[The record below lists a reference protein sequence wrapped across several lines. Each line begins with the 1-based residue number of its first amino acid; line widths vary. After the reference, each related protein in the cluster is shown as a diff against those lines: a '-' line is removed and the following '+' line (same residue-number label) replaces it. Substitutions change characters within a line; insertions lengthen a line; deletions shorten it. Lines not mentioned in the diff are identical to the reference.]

1 MDREIYNRLMARKI
15 GYEHLIGHSEQDARD
30 LLTIKK
36 KSVTVAY
43 WNREEKY
50 LEDGIFVE
58 DQINL
63 VIKDGKVWSVSPS
76 YDNAVL

>member
-1 MDREIYNRLMARKI
+1 MAQKI
-15 GYEHLIGHSEQDARD
+15 GWEFLIGMDEKTAKDV
-30 LLTIKK
+30 LTMKK

-43 WNREEKY
+43 WNAEEQY
-50 LEDGIFVE
+50 MEDGIFVE

-76 YDNAVL
+76 YDNSIL